1 MKQSDPLELV
11 DAGPLVR
18 PGPVGGVVRLMLGA
32 ACLYAFFD
40 IVRYAGA
47 TVDQPFSNLDNMA
60 LLFIAP
66 LCVFNYV
73 VNIGFSKSWSYR
85 PIVGSLIVVSLSAL
99 VARLI
104 SGSFD
109 HPIFGVPLVL
119 WLGYFYAHLGIS
131 FVLSA
136 LTGTPGCEMRSIP
149 EVFGRMTG
157 QTSEE
162 HHCPAAF
169 ITKVDAWEQRRAGSG
184 S

>member
-1 MKQSDPLELV
+1 
-11 DAGPLVR
+11 
-18 PGPVGGVVRLMLGA
+18 MLGV
-32 ACLYAFFD
+32 ACLYGLFD

-73 VNIGFSKSWSYR
+73 VNIGFSKSWGYR
-85 PIVGSLIVVSLSAL
+85 PLVGSLIVLSLSAL

-119 WLGYFYAHLGIS
+119 SLGYFYAHLGIS

-136 LTGTPGCEMRSIP
+136 LIATPGCEMP
-149 EVFGRMTG
+149 K
-157 QTSEE
+157 
-162 HHCPAAF
+162 CA
-169 ITKVDAWEQRRAGSG
+169 
-184 S
+184 